1 MAVKSGS
8 DRSWLSGLGLTGRG
22 CQVEFGGSA
31 WLSGLGLTGR
41 GCQVEFGGSAW
52 RGVTVALVGSRWT
65 LLPASLNHG

>member
-8 DRSWLSGLGLTGRG
+8 DRS
-22 CQVEFGGSA
+22 